1 MHRNTIRR
9 ALACTALLSAF
20 AVISPVNAGS
30 ITLSDPN
37 CDSFTLGGPLGNQT
51 LSCVVSS
58 VPVCTVNGPGS
69 AQINTSV
76 TLTAQCSP
84 AATSYAW
91 TGGNCTTGQ
100 TCSATE
106 GSAVTRSYTVAGT
119 NGAGPG
125 NPSAQP
131 LNVVWSNA
139 PPAVPSG
146 CTLTPNSASLPAG
159 GGSVTLTAACS
170 GGGAPTNYVWTGGT
184 IPSSGT
190 SAQVVTSVTASTT
203 FTVKPS
209 NGGGNGNLAST
220 TVTVAGS
227 GGGGGAISCPGYSSV
242 IVLNLNYAPGV
253 QSRVVTSSVF
263 GNNDIVVAKFTTGTL
278 SNYGKGG
285 FLNAV
290 ENSDGP
296 ITRTAALSTTPCDL
310 APTGVNTISANVAWP
325 QINFS
330 TPNSY
335 GTPLQSNTTYYF
347 NIVNRGSSGLGTC
360 SNSDGNCP
368 VAVTLQGR

>member
-1 MHRNTIRR
+1 MHHTAIRR
-9 ALACTALLSAF
+9 AFACTALLSAF

-37 CDSFTLGGPLGNQT
+37 CDSFTLGGTPGNQT

-100 TCSATE
+100 TCNATE
-106 GSAVTRSYTVAGT
+106 SSAVTRNYTVTGT
-119 NGAGPG
+119 NNTGAGS
-125 NPSAQP
+125 PSAA
-131 LNVVWSNA
+131 LNVQWSNA

-146 CTLTPNSASLPAG
+146 CTLTPNPASLPAG

-170 GGGAPTNYVWTGGT
+170 GGGAPTNFVWTGGT

-203 FTVKPS
+203 FTVRPS

-220 TVTVAGS
+220 TVTVAGA
-227 GGGGGAISCPGYSSV
+227 GGGGGAISCPGYSST
-242 IVLNLNYAPGV
+242 IVLNLNYAVGV
-253 QSRVVTSSVF
+253 QSKANTTSGF
-263 GNNDIVVAKFTTGTL
+263 GNSDIVVAKFTTGTL

-290 ENSDGP
+290 EIADGP

-310 APTGVNTISANVAWP
+310 TPPGVNNTATNIAWP

-330 TPNSY
+330 APNSY

-347 NIVNRGSSGLGTC
+347 NIVNRTSAVGAATC
-360 SNSDGNCP
+360 TNSDGNCP